1 MCSKLFLIA
10 LLTLSAPACTLLPA
24 RNQPVA
30 PPNLPDAAPVTPE
43 EITPANAYD
52 KAQELQRELNRDIE
66 G

>member
-1 MCSKLFLIA
+1 MRSKLFLIA
-10 LLTLSAPACTLLPA
+10 LLALAAPACTLLPA

-30 PPNLPDAAPVTPE
+30 PPTLPEAAPITPDA
-43 EITPANAYD
+43 ITPANAYE